1 MFLHNRKGPGLE
13 SKLPLITEIL
23 DSNRIKFK
31 NDCALVELE
40 PSKNSRKSLT
50 WEEFSSYSG
59 KVASNL
65 LHHNIKK
72 GDCVVHLMMNCLE
85 WLPVYF
91 GILKL
96 GALAVPINF
105 RFMASTIKNCI
116 SLVEA
121 KAVFFDETFIE
132 RLNEV
137 YDELKEKN
145 ILFVFTG
152 KKEICPFYS
161 IHISDFLSQEE
172 NKELIDSVE
181 ISPKDDAAMYFTS
194 GTTGDPKAVL
204 LTHDNLSYACEVEY
218 KHHSQ
223 TKDDVFLCIPP
234 LYHTGAKMHW
244 FGSLR
249 AGGKGVILKGTK
261 PGDIIEAVSGES
273 VSIVWLLVPWAHDI
287 LVAIENNEIN
297 IKDYDLSRW
306 RLMHMGAQPVPE
318 TLIRKWEAVFP
329 HHEYDTNYG
338 LTEASGPGCV
348 HLGLDNLNKIG
359 SIGIPGYG
367 WKFQIVYRNMEP
379 VPRGEPG
386 ELIVKGRG
394 VMKEYYKNKE
404 ATEKSLKDGWLR
416 TGDIARVDKD
426 GFIWLLDRK
435 KDVIITGGENIFPA
449 ELEDLILSHPKVHDV
464 AVIGTPDKRLGELVT
479 AIVQPKKG
487 CDISEEE
494 IIEFCGKIPR
504 YRRPRIVHFDY
515 VPRNPTGKIEK
526 PKLRKKFNGI
536 YSSFKRDFTGY

>member
-1 MFLHNRKGPGLE
+1 LE
-13 SKLPLITEIL
+13 SKLPLLTDIL
-23 DSNRIKFK
+23 DSNRKK
-31 NDCALVELE
+31 YSDDCALVELE
-40 PSKNSRKSLT
+40 PVKKLRKTLT
-50 WEEFSSYSG
+50 WKEFGEYSG
-59 KVASNL
+59 KIATN
-65 LHHNIKK
+65 LHHRNLKK
-72 GDCVVHLMMNCLE
+72 GDCVVHLMMNSLE

-96 GALAVPINF
+96 GALVVPINY
-105 RFMASTIKNCI
+105 RFMGKTIRNCI
-116 SLVEA
+116 NLVEA

-132 RLNEV
+132 RLDEI
-137 YDELKEKN
+137 YDDLKDKN
-145 ILFVFTG
+145 LLFVFTG
-152 KKEICPFYS
+152 KKEVSPFYS
-161 IHISDFLSQEE
+161 IHISDFLSEDENQEVLDRV
-172 NKELIDSVE
+172 ELKPE
-181 ISPKDDAAMYFTS
+181 DDAAMYFTS

-204 LTHDNLSYACEVEY
+204 LTHDNLSYVCEVEHN
-218 KHHSQ
+218 HHGQS
-223 TKDDVFLCIPP
+223 KDDVFLCIPP

-244 FGSLR
+244 LGSLR
-249 AGGKGVILKGTK
+249 AGGKAVILKGSK
-261 PGDIIEAVSGES
+261 PRDIITAVSEES

-287 LVAIENNEIN
+287 LVAIENKEIDL
-297 IKDYDLSRW
+297 KDYDLSRW

-318 TLIRKWEAVFP
+318 TLVRKWEAVFP

-348 HLGLDNLNKIG
+348 HLGTGNLDKIG

-367 WKFQIVYRNMEP
+367 WKVQIVYRNMQP

-386 ELIVKGRG
+386 ELLVRGRG

-404 ATEKSLKDGWLR
+404 ATERTIKDGWLR

-426 GFIWLLDRK
+426 GFVWLLDRK

-449 ELEDLILSHPKVHDV
+449 EIEDFILSHPKVQDV

-479 AIVQPKKG
+479 AVVQPKKG
-487 CDISEEE
+487 QDISEEE
-494 IIEFCGKIPR
+494 IIEFCNKIPR

-526 PKLRKKFNGI
+526 PKLRKKFTGI
-536 YSSFKRDFTGY
+536 YSSFKRDFYAS